1 MAQPL
6 FPARLP
12 ARLPEIPGSP
22 RVLLTGFGP
31 FPRVPENAT
40 ATLVP
45 AIAERAAA
53 ELPHCHIVHDVLP
66 VEWVR
71 GRDAAAR
78 LIGEHEPDLILHFGV
93 SDQAQGLVIETVAR
107 KRCQC
112 APDAMGELP
121 PLELVELAATTPLP
135 VSLPCDAIL
144 DELRAL
150 ALPAVLSE
158 DAGGYLCNAVL
169 YNSLLEARAHQ
180 RIGFIHV
187 PDGLADGSACLSM
200 EQAIAGGVK
209 IVSACLAN

>member
-1 MAQPL
+1 MAQSL
-6 FPARLP
+6 FPSRSSDITA
-12 ARLPEIPGSP
+12 SP

-45 AIAERAAA
+45 AIAERARA
-53 ELPHCHIVHDVLP
+53 ELPHCQIFYDVLP

-71 GRDAAAR
+71 GREVAAR
-78 LIGEHEPDLILHFGV
+78 LIAEHEPDLILHFGV
-93 SDQAQGLVIETVAR
+93 SDQAQGFVIETVAR

-112 APDAMGELP
+112 AADAAGELP
-121 PLELVELAATTPLP
+121 PLELMELAATTMLP

-144 DELRAL
+144 EELRAM
-150 ALPAVLSE
+150 ALPVELSE

-169 YNSLLEARAHQ
+169 FNSLSDAHQ
-180 RIGFIHV
+180 GQHIGFIHV
-187 PDGLADGSACLSM
+187 PDGLADGSANLSM

-209 IVSACLAN
+209 IVSACLEN